1 MQDILASTPLND
13 NIGHPLG
20 PFLYTISCLHCV
32 SVSLSQN
39 GAGLGAMWGK
49 EKATE
54 MLNDVGFTNVEV
66 KKLAHD
72 FQNYYYIAYKN
83 K

>member
-1 MQDILASTPLND
+1 
-13 NIGHPLG
+13 
-20 PFLYTISCLHCV
+20 
-32 SVSLSQN
+32 
-39 GAGLGAMWGK
+39 MWGK

-54 MLNDVGFTNVEV
+54 MLNDVGFKNIEV
-66 KKLAHD
+66 KKLPHD

>member
-1 MQDILASTPLND
+1 
-13 NIGHPLG
+13 
-20 PFLYTISCLHCV
+20 
-32 SVSLSQN
+32 
-39 GAGLGAMWGK
+39 MWGK

-83 K
+83 KVMSIRYRILIETVAVQLLLLTI